1 MHGEPPQPQRQLGL
15 LGQEFSHLGGC
26 LSRTPAL
33 LSCRTSG
40 SIATVW
46 KNYKRWSERGGSLR
60 SHQLSVKWEGSGSL
74 LSHVSHV
81 RLFATPWT
89 VARQAP
95 LSMGFS
101 RQGYWSG
108 LPCPPPGDLPSP
120 GIKPSTVPGKPGQ
133 LVILVCKMLMSYQ
146 KQGLSSPKMFGMLCC
161 LFPIHP
167 SMTMYQ
173 KFTGIEAELRKT

>member
-1 MHGEPPQPQRQLGL
+1 MSQEAQSALGL
-15 LGQEFSHLGGC
+15 RAPHACSTFWAEARNKRSLKNWVFKYKKLGH
-26 LSRTPAL
+26 R
-33 LSCRTSG
+33 
-40 SIATVW
+40 
-46 KNYKRWSERGGSLR
+46 Y
-60 SHQLSVKWEGSGSL
+60 L

-81 RLFATPWT
+81 PVCETPWT
-89 VARQAP
+89 VARQAL

-108 LPCPPPGDLPSP
+108 LPCPPPGDLPNP

-133 LVILVCKMLMSYQ
+133 LVILLCKILMSYQ
-146 KQGLSSPKMFGMLCC
+146 KQGLSSPKRFGMLCC

-173 KFTGIEAELRKT
+173 KFTGIEAEL